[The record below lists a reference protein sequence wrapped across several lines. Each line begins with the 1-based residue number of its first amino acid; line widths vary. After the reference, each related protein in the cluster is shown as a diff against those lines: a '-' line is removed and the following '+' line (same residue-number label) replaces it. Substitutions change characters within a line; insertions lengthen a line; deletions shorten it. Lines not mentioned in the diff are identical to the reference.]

1 MRRATNSRGGIDD
14 VGVEEYDQLR
24 GRLGEPGSHSLRP
37 LPLGTIEANHACS
50 VVVRDRGRVVDRVVV
65 HHHQFVDQ
73 LAVGEHGVEDR
84 TDRGR
89 LVAGRDDDRD
99 GGLGFQAD
107 DAFEVELFAAK
118 RPRDVGAAHS

>member
-1 MRRATNSRGGIDD
+1 
-14 VGVEEYDQLR
+14 
-24 GRLGEPGSHSLRP
+24 
-37 LPLGTIEANHACS
+37 

-73 LAVGEHGVEDR
+73 LAWASTASR
-84 TDRGR
+84 TAPT
-89 LVAGRDDDRD
+89 VATRCGRDDDRD

>member
-1 MRRATNSRGGIDD
+1 
-14 VGVEEYDQLR
+14 
-24 GRLGEPGSHSLRP
+24 
-37 LPLGTIEANHACS
+37 

-89 LVAGRDDDRD
+89 LVAAGTTTATVVWDFRLMTRSRLNSSRLSVHGTSGLLIRKRLRD
-99 GGLGFQAD
+99 
-107 DAFEVELFAAK
+107 E
-118 RPRDVGAAHS
+118 PRVRT